1 MYLNSAPLAETVHAL
16 RDDQHSLSLYLEQMA
31 QRIAAVNP
39 AVEALLPEPA
49 RFDRLRREAQ
59 ALRAHAGAATSRPP
73 LYGALVGIKDILR
86 VDGFATQAGSKLP
99 PERLAGPEA
108 QCVQQLRAAGALIV
122 GKTVTTEFAYFEPG
136 PTRNPH
142 NLNHTPGGSSSGSAA
157 AVAAGL
163 CQLALGTQTIGS
175 VIRPA
180 AFCGVVGFK
189 PTFDRIATN
198 GLLYFSRTVDH
209 IGLFTQDVAGMRLA
223 ASILCADW
231 QPVVSAARLPVLGVP
246 VGPYLEQ
253 TEPDALLAFK
263 RHLYL
268 LAEAGYRIKQ
278 VPMFADI
285 SALNTLHRRLA
296 FAEFAQEHAALYAEF
311 ATLYRPRTVEI
322 IEIGKTVGAEELA
335 AARTNC
341 LTLRA
346 TLEEA
351 MAQADIDLWICPPA
365 PGPAPAGIHA
375 TGNPDLNLP
384 WTHAGMP
391 AVTIPAGYAENG
403 LPLGVQLVAKVGTD
417 ELLLAWAQGIA
428 ATNALLA

>member
-1 MYLNSAPLAETVHAL
+1 M
-16 RDDQHSLSLYLEQMA
+16 
-31 QRIAAVNP
+31 
-39 AVEALLPEPA
+39 
-49 RFDRLRREAQ
+49 
-59 ALRAHAGAATSRPP
+59 
-73 LYGALVGIKDILR
+73 
-86 VDGFATQAGSKLP
+86 
-99 PERLAGPEA
+99 
-108 QCVQQLRAAGALIV
+108 C
-122 GKTVTTEFAYFEPG
+122 
-136 PTRNPH
+136 
-142 NLNHTPGGSSSGSAA
+142 
-157 AVAAGL
+157 
-163 CQLALGTQTIGS
+163 
-175 VIRPA
+175 
-180 AFCGVVGFK
+180 
-189 PTFDRIATN
+189 
-198 GLLYFSRTVDH
+198 
-209 IGLFTQDVAGMRLA
+209 LA

-296 FAEFAQEHAALYAEF
+296 FAEFAQEHAALYVEF
-311 ATLYRPRTVEI
+311 ATLYRPCTVEI

-341 LTLRA
+341 LTLRV

-365 PGPAPAGIHA
+365 PVLWRRPVFMRA

-403 LPLGVQLVAKVGTD
+403 LPLGVQLVAKVGAD
-417 ELLLAWAQGIA
+417 ELLLAWAQDIA